1 MKICL
6 NVLIIMLKEGMDK
19 KEKKINLKVYKR
31 LIDKNV
37 NEEIV
42 NYYVWIV
49 VILDEGFEGDEDRGM

>member
-6 NVLIIMLKEGMDK
+6 NVLIIMLKEGMDN
-19 KEKKINLKVYKR
+19 KEKKVNLKVYKR

>member
-1 MKICL
+1 MLWKF
-6 NVLIIMLKEGMDK
+6 VIMLKEGMDK
-19 KEKKINLKVYKR
+19 NEKKVNLKVYKR

-37 NEEIV
+37 NEKIV